1 MVPVGL
7 VHALVR
13 WQNYRSAAAHEYHYS
28 VQRFVLLFA
37 NQESRPAMATGAITE
52 SGASMLR
59 LTLALTLTLTL
70 VLTLTRRVDA
80 PLGQGD
86 EQA

>member
-1 MVPVGL
+1 
-7 VHALVR
+7 
-13 WQNYRSAAAHEYHYS
+13 
-28 VQRFVLLFA
+28 
-37 NQESRPAMATGAITE
+37 MATGTITE

-59 LTLALTLTLTL
+59 LSLTLTATVTLTLTL
-70 VLTLTRRVDA
+70 ILALALTLPLTRRVDA